1 MQISI
6 ADNWILLASLHCT
19 QSKSEGKNLS
29 YRDLLQLKQANL
41 YRASSLSW
49 CGSSC
54 CKRNRCLI
62 WLRRKKHNKSPQSC
76 CLCSQRRSAGPN
88 IWYHVLYE
96 DRNTEEGIK
105 LLSSFQACSLLLGAA
120 HSFLPAP
127 RERQLQRAAS
137 AARASCCVLG
147 LVQPTWTNLPWHR
160 RHAWAA
166 HLSLLRAWAG
176 SILWRPPQQ
185 HSWKPPRG
193 VSPSPPAGDVHNK
206 KAWGGW
212 SQPEKYARTAHWLTY
227 QFQLWRIRRKFLSQ
241 TVLPILFHHTLL
253 TVRPLIHCQ
262 DPKPTG
268 HQIGNHH
275 HSRNLQTLAQV
286 TSPMASTKRNQNCL
300 PQCHFD
306 TESPTTWKPRK
317 ILLLLSRR
325 LQATQ
330 VTLH

>member
-1 MQISI
+1 MQISV

-19 QSKSEGKNLS
+19 QTKSAGKNLS

-54 CKRNRCLI
+54 CKQNRCLI

-105 LLSSFQACSLLLGAA
+105 LLSSFQACSPLLGAA

-137 AARASCCVLG
+137 AARASCCVPG

-166 HLSLLRAWAG
+166 HLSLLGGLGW
-176 SILWRPPQQ
+176 LHPLETT
-185 HSWKPPRG
+185 
-193 VSPSPPAGDVHNK
+193 PAAQLETTTG
-206 KAWGGW
+206 
-212 SQPEKYARTAHWLTY
+212 SQPQPSCWGCSQQESM
-227 QFQLWRIRRKFLSQ
+227 RRMIS
-241 TVLPILFHHTLL
+241 
-253 TVRPLIHCQ
+253 
-262 DPKPTG
+262 
-268 HQIGNHH
+268 
-275 HSRNLQTLAQV
+275 
-286 TSPMASTKRNQNCL
+286 
-300 PQCHFD
+300 
-306 TESPTTWKPRK
+306 TWKVCMYCP
-317 ILLLLSRR
+317 LADLPVPVM
-325 LQATQ
+325 TN
-330 VTLH
+330 